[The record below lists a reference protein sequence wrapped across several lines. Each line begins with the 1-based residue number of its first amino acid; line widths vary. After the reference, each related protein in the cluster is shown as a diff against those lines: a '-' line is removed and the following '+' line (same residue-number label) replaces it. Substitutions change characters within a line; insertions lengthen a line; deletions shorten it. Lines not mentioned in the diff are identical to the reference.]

1 MGPNEKADAC
11 LQKAQ
16 QVGARHVWA
25 AHEMEETGA
34 VWLVPSSLPD
44 PVTLVVYELLCCCRK
59 GNIPLWSS
67 LRKRNLVQARL
78 GLQTLPR
85 CRHFSDWHRT
95 KPH

>member
-11 LQKAQ
+11 FQKAQ
-16 QVGARHVWA
+16 QVGAGHVLA
-25 AHEMEETGA
+25 AHEMKETS
-34 VWLVPSSLPD
+34 PSSFPD

-67 LRKRNLVQARL
+67 LRKRYLVQARL